1 MQINDDGGTP
11 GSGSGSGDSAPLQ
24 KLTIRAVGSRAIL
37 IELSGMDEV
46 LALKSAL
53 TELPLPGQVDVL
65 AAAET
70 VMVTADSTVAIRS
83 IAEQIQHLDLTGST
97 TLDDTL
103 RVIETVYDGE
113 DLDAVAELTGLSRDG
128 VIEAH
133 TAQIWTAAFGGFAP
147 GFAYLVG
154 ENQRLEV
161 PRRESPRTAVPAG
174 SVALAGNFSAIY
186 PRQSPGGWQLIGRT
200 SARMWDLDREQP
212 ALVVPGNRVQYKAVR
227 QLVETGAS
235 DEGNEPTQ
243 EEGASGKETAS
254 QASAT
259 TEGSAVRERH
269 ESQSGVRVVSP
280 GAQSL
285 IQDLGRFGYADLGVS
300 EAGALDSGAMRTANR
315 LAGNGPNEAVIETA
329 MGGLS
334 VTAQGDQV
342 LAVAGAPSDLKI
354 RNPDGMVRSIPMGAP
369 FALLDGETLTLGAP
383 TRGLRSYVAFRG
395 GIDVPLVLGSRAT
408 DTMSGIGPEPLA
420 AQSFVPVAKAP
431 PTSVVGIPRTPDDV
445 VTAAERESVQLNI
458 VLGPR
463 ADWFDQPAID
473 SLTGQEWEVTA
484 KSSRVGIRLDGTPLE
499 RSRQGELPSEGT
511 LAGSIQIPP
520 SGMPVLFLADHP
532 VTGGYPVIGVVA
544 HEHLD
549 RAAQIP
555 PGGRIRFHAVAA
567 PDEDTSSA
575 NTAGTGEAAGPAD
588 ADETET

>member
-1 MQINDDGGTP
+1 MSVQASN
-11 GSGSGSGDSAPLQ
+11 
-24 KLTIRAVGSRAIL
+24 IRAVGSRAIL
-37 IELSGMDEV
+37 IELDGMDEV

-53 TELPLPGQVDVL
+53 TEQPLPGQVDVL

-70 VMVTADSTVAIRS
+70 VMITADSTASIRS
-83 IAEQIQHLDLTGST
+83 IAEQIQHLDLSGSAT
-97 TLDDTL
+97 FDDTL

-128 VIEAH
+128 VVEAH

-147 GFAYLVG
+147 GFAYLAG

-200 SARMWDLDREQP
+200 AARMWDLDREQP

-227 QLVETGAS
+227 EIVEMGAS
-235 DEGNEPTQ
+235 RAENEAVPEPDE
-243 EEGASGKETAS
+243 S
-254 QASAT
+254 
-259 TEGSAVRERH
+259 R
-269 ESQSGVRVVSP
+269 SGVLVVSP

-334 VTAQGDQV
+334 VAAQGDQV
-342 LAVAGAPSDLKI
+342 VAVAGAPSSLKI
-354 RNPDGMVRSIPMGAP
+354 RKPDGMVRSVPMGAP

-383 TRGLRSYVAFRG
+383 TRGLRSYVAVRG
-395 GIDVPLVLGSRAT
+395 GIDVPPVLGSRAT

-420 AQSFVPVAKAP
+420 AQSFVPVAEAP
-431 PTSVVGIPRTPDDV
+431 PTSVVGMPQTPDDV
-445 VTAAERESVQLNI
+445 GSMTEREIVQLNI

-463 ADWFDQPAID
+463 ADWFDQSAID

-499 RSRQGELPSEGT
+499 RSRAGELPSEGT

-520 SGMPVLFLADHP
+520 SGLPVLFLADHP

-555 PGGRIRFHAVAA
+555 PGGRIRFQ
-567 PDEDTSSA
+567 P
-575 NTAGTGEAAGPAD
+575 
-588 ADETET
+588 TET